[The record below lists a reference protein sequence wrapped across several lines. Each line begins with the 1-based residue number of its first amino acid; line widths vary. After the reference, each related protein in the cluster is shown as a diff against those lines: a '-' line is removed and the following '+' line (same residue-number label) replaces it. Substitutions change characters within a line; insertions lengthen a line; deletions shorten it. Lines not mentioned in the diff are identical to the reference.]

1 MEEFTVSVLLVL
13 LFSANCQISE
23 VTPQN
28 LHGIPQATVQTM
40 AKLVEKE
47 KNHEERIK
55 NLEDH
60 YLSLVSE
67 LLAVN
72 DKLAKDR
79 EVMKTDMQETFDIQ
93 LKKIEDKYTSDVN
106 VRCQEFEQKLQ
117 EMEKLVK
124 TLGENRKLNI
134 H

>member
-117 EMEKLVK
+117 EMEKLVR
-124 TLGENRKLNI
+124 TLGKNCKLNI